1 MTLLLVVAGL
11 LVGLAVG
18 SFVNVLVWRVPRG
31 ESVVRPR
38 SHCPRCQAGIR
49 PRDEV
54 PVVSWLL
61 LRGRCRA
68 CGTTISLR
76 YPLVETLTAAV
87 FVVLA
92 LRLADQPS
100 AIPAFWWLGAVGVAL
115 ALIDLETRKLPD
127 VLTLPSYAVG
137 IVGLSLAAL
146 ATEGHTPWLRALL
159 GCAALYA
166 CYFALAFAYP
176 AGMGF
181 GDVKLA
187 GLLGLYLGWLGW
199 ASVIVGAF
207 AGFLL
212 GGVVSIGLVLA
223 GRAGRKS
230 AIPFGPFMLAG
241 TLIGILA
248 GQRIAD
254 GYLHLTVG

>member
-1 MTLLLVVAGL
+1 VTLLLVVAGL

-31 ESVVRPR
+31 ESIVRPR

-61 LRGRCRA
+61 LRGRWRD
-68 CGTTISLR
+68 CGTTISPR
-76 YPLVETLTAAV
+76 YPLVEVLTAAV
-87 FVVLA
+87 FVVLG
-92 LRLADQPS
+92 LRLADEPP

-115 ALIDLETRKLPD
+115 ALIDLETRKLPN

-137 IVGLSLAAL
+137 IVGLGLAAL
-146 ATEGHTPWLRALL
+146 TTEGLTPWLRALL

-187 GLLGLYLGWLGW
+187 GVLGLYLGWLGW

-212 GGVVSIGLVLA
+212 GGVVSIALVLA

>member
-1 MTLLLVVAGL
+1 MTALLAVAAVL
-11 LVGLAVG
+11 IGLAVG
-18 SFVNVLVWRVPRG
+18 SFLNVVVWRVPRK
-31 ESVVRPR
+31 ESIARPR
-38 SHCPRCQAGIR
+38 SHCPACGSGIR

-54 PVVSWLL
+54 PVLSWVL
-61 LRGRCRA
+61 LRGRCRD
-68 CGTTISLR
+68 CSSHISAR
-76 YPLVETLTAAV
+76 YPLVELLTAAV
-87 FVVLA
+87 FVALA
-92 LRLADQPS
+92 LRLNEQP
-100 AIPAFWWLGAVGVAL
+100 AAVPAFWWLGGVGVAL
-115 ALIDLETRKLPD
+115 ALIDLDTKKLPD

-137 IVGLSLAAL
+137 AAGLALAAL
-146 ATEGHTPWLRALL
+146 AGPGHTPLIRALL

-166 CYFALAFAYP
+166 FYFALAFAYP

-187 GLLGLYLGWLGW
+187 GVLGLYLGWLGW

-212 GGVVSIGLVLA
+212 GGVVSIGLVLG

-241 TLIGILA
+241 TLIGILV
-248 GQRIAD
+248 GQPIAD
-254 GYLHLTVG
+254 SYLHLTVG

>member
-1 MTLLLVVAGL
+1 M
-11 LVGLAVG
+11 
-18 SFVNVLVWRVPRG
+18 
-31 ESVVRPR
+31 
-38 SHCPRCQAGIR
+38 
-49 PRDEV
+49 
-54 PVVSWLL
+54 SWLL
-61 LRGRCRA
+61 LRGRCRD
-68 CGTTISLR
+68 CGTTISPR
-76 YPLVETLTAAV
+76 YPLVEVLTAAV
-87 FVVLA
+87 FVVLG
-92 LRLADQPS
+92 LRLADEPP

-115 ALIDLETRKLPD
+115 ALIDLETRKLPN

-137 IVGLSLAAL
+137 IVGLGLAAL
-146 ATEGHTPWLRALL
+146 TTEGLTPWLRALL

-187 GLLGLYLGWLGW
+187 GVLGLYLGWLGW

-212 GGVVSIGLVLA
+212 GGVVSIALVLA

>member
-1 MTLLLVVAGL
+1 
-11 LVGLAVG
+11 
-18 SFVNVLVWRVPRG
+18 
-31 ESVVRPR
+31 
-38 SHCPRCQAGIR
+38 
-49 PRDEV
+49 
-54 PVVSWLL
+54 VSWLL
-61 LRGRCRA
+61 LRGRCRD
-68 CGTTISLR
+68 CGTTISPR
-76 YPLVETLTAAV
+76 YPLVEVLTAAV
-87 FVVLA
+87 FVVLG
-92 LRLADQPS
+92 LRLADEPP

-115 ALIDLETRKLPD
+115 ALIDLETRKLPN

-137 IVGLSLAAL
+137 IVGLGLAAL
-146 ATEGHTPWLRALL
+146 TTEGLTPWLRALL

-187 GLLGLYLGWLGW
+187 GVLGLYLGWLGW

-212 GGVVSIGLVLA
+212 GGVVSIALVLA

>member
-31 ESVVRPR
+31 ESIVRPR

-61 LRGRCRA
+61 LRGRCRD
-68 CGTTISLR
+68 CGTTISPR
-76 YPLVETLTAAV
+76 YPLVEVLTAAV
-87 FVVLA
+87 FVVLG
-92 LRLADQPS
+92 LRLADEPP

-115 ALIDLETRKLPD
+115 ALIDLETRKLPN

-137 IVGLSLAAL
+137 IVGLGLAAL
-146 ATEGHTPWLRALL
+146 TTEGLTPWLRALL

-187 GLLGLYLGWLGW
+187 GVLGLYLGWLGW

-212 GGVVSIGLVLA
+212 GGVVSIALVLA